1 MTTLSASPV
10 GNYYLYSFDGK
21 LLQTYNVYGVLL
33 KDYIYMGDRL
43 IAEYDHVGS
52 RYLFYTPD
60 QINSTR
66 VVTDSAG
73 TVVYSAA
80 HDPYGGIQQT
90 WVNTFDPTPKF
101 SGKERDAESQLDYF
115 GARYYDKA
123 QYRFISVDSMISLQ
137 LAQASTQRW
146 NLYAY
151 CIGNPANY
159 IDNTG
164 RYGVSVHYNL
174 TFKIAE
180 MAGLPS
186 ELAESIARADLA
198 VDFRFDTTSFNRYSQ
213 EGIAATV
220 INNITGIAQG
230 WHFPSGEELAR
241 AVDTAFGTFDLQ
253 KLGESLHII
262 QDSFSHFGFKG
273 NHILASLW
281 AKYGGKNPDDPKSNM
296 NTAVDMAMLTLDILR
311 AFRQPLLV
319 LQKVISVLSTT
330 IINFP
335 I

>member
-1 MTTLSASPV
+1 
-10 GNYYLYSFDGK
+10 
-21 LLQTYNVYGVLL
+21 
-33 KDYIYMGDRL
+33 
-43 IAEYDHVGS
+43 
-52 RYLFYTPD
+52 
-60 QINSTR
+60 
-66 VVTDSAG
+66 
-73 TVVYSAA
+73 
-80 HDPYGGIQQT
+80 
-90 WVNTFDPTPKF
+90 
-101 SGKERDAESQLDYF
+101 
-115 GARYYDKA
+115 
-123 QYRFISVDSMISLQ
+123 MILLQ

-241 AVDTAFGTFDLQ
+241 AGDTAFGTFDLQ

-311 AFRQPLLV
+311 AFRQRLLV